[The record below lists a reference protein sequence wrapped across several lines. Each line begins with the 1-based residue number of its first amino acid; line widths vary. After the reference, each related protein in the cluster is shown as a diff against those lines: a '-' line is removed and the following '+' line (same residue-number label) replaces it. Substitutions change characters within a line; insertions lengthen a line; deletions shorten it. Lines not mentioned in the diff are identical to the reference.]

1 LKKQETS
8 KQVSL
13 FDNSSTFVTQLLY
26 ISLGALSGLLLIGTI
41 WDFFI
46 RRKPKKDKDTSE
58 VGRING
64 AFALSSGK
72 ETICRDV
79 EAARILFRQM
89 DEHLSKLETKV
100 SMLL

>member
-1 LKKQETS
+1 MQYA
-8 KQVSL
+8 VL
-13 FDNSSTFVTQLLY
+13 FSSPDKLV
-26 ISLGALSGLLLIGTI
+26 ISIHAYFS
-41 WDFFI
+41 F
-46 RRKPKKDKDTSE
+46 S

>member
-1 LKKQETS
+1 MAQFLLS
-8 KQVSL
+8 KIM
-13 FDNSSTFVTQLLY
+13 Y
-26 ISLGALSGLLLIGTI
+26 IFHFS
-41 WDFFI
+41 
-46 RRKPKKDKDTSE
+46 

-72 ETICRDV
+72 ETIRRDV

-100 SMLL
+100 SMLS

>member
-1 LKKQETS
+1 M
-8 KQVSL
+8 
-13 FDNSSTFVTQLLY
+13 
-26 ISLGALSGLLLIGTI
+26 
-41 WDFFI
+41 
-46 RRKPKKDKDTSE
+46 
-58 VGRING
+58 NG
-64 AFALSSGK
+64 AFALSSGE